1 MPQTVNGGVPKDITT
16 GIAITVL
23 IFACAI
29 YLPIIGFMGSILI
42 PLPALFYRLK
52 LGRNNGMVVPLAAM
66 IIMITMLG
74 GVTMDLFYF
83 GGMLLTGFCLGEF
96 MEKRFPIEPALI
108 ATCGVVLL
116 SGSLGILFYS
126 NFKGIGLFDLISKY
140 VAQNLEL
147 TLVLYEQM
155 GMPEESIH
163 LIAGAREEIQYLLVR
178 ILPGLITASTLFTAW
193 INLLAAR
200 PFLIRKQVFPVE
212 FGNLSTWKAPEQ
224 LVWGAI
230 GCGILLL
237 LGSKGIKMAGING
250 LIVLMTIYFFQGM
263 AIISYFFEKKKFP
276 PMLRV
281 FLYGMIVIQ
290 QFLLIV
296 VVGLGFFD
304 MWLNFRKLE
313 TNKND
318 R

>member
-1 MPQTVNGGVPKDITT
+1 MPQTVNGGISKDITT

-23 IFACAI
+23 IFSCAI
-29 YLPIIGFMGSILI
+29 YLPIIGFMGSVLI
-42 PLPALFYRLK
+42 PLPTLFYRLK
-52 LGRNNGMVVPLAAM
+52 LGRNNGAIVPLATL
-66 IIMITMLG
+66 IIMTTMLG
-74 GVTMDLFYF
+74 GVSMDLFYF
-83 GGMLLTGFCLGEF
+83 GGMLLTGFSLGEF
-96 MEKRFPIEPALI
+96 MEKRLPIELVI
-108 ATCGVVLL
+108 GATCGVVLV

-126 NFKGIGLFDLISKY
+126 NIKGIGIIDLITQY

-147 TLVLYEQM
+147 TLVLYEKM

-163 LIAGAREEIQYLLVR
+163 LISSAREEIQYLLVR
-178 ILPGLITASTLFTAW
+178 IIPGLILASTLFTAW

-200 PFLIRKQVFPVE
+200 PFLIRKQVFPLE
-212 FGNLSTWKAPEQ
+212 FGSLNTWKSPEQ

-230 GCGILLL
+230 GCGILIAF
-237 LGSKGIKMAGING
+237 GSKGIKMVGING
-250 LIVLMTIYFFQGM
+250 LIALMTIYFFQGM

-304 MWLNFRKLE
+304 MWLNFRKLGL
-313 TNKND
+313 NNNN